1 MVLISLYI
9 SSMSKSN
16 VYHAYFSQT
25 AKNNRMNHKERF
37 RSESF
42 QNNRVVLSNIYL
54 SQEGKEVEITEVC
67 QEKKE
72 KFNFEDMEYRGIVV
86 KWIRTIFKS

>member
-1 MVLISLYI
+1 
-9 SSMSKSN
+9 
-16 VYHAYFSQT
+16 
-25 AKNNRMNHKERF
+25 MNHKERF

>member
-1 MVLISLYI
+1 
-9 SSMSKSN
+9 MSKSHI
-16 VYHAYFSQT
+16 YHAYFSQT

-37 RSESF
+37 SSESF
-42 QNNRVVLSNIYL
+42 QNKVVLSNIYL

>member
-1 MVLISLYI
+1 MIQSSFYI
-9 SSMSKSN
+9 RSM
-16 VYHAYFSQT
+16 YHAYFSQT
-25 AKNNRMNHKERF
+25 AKNNRMNHKVS
-37 RSESF
+37 SESF
-42 QNNRVVLSNIYL
+42 QNNKADLSNIYL

>member
-1 MVLISLYI
+1 
-9 SSMSKSN
+9 MSKSN

-37 RSESF
+37 SSESL
-42 QNNRVVLSNIYL
+42 QNKVVLSNIYL

>member
-1 MVLISLYI
+1 
-9 SSMSKSN
+9 
-16 VYHAYFSQT
+16 
-25 AKNNRMNHKERF
+25 MNHKERF
-37 RSESF
+37 SSESF
-42 QNNRVVLSNIYL
+42 QNKVVLSNIYL

-86 KWIRTIFKS
+86 KWTRSIFKS

>member
-1 MVLISLYI
+1 
-9 SSMSKSN
+9 
-16 VYHAYFSQT
+16 
-25 AKNNRMNHKERF
+25 MNHKERF

-42 QNNRVVLSNIYL
+42 QNKVVLSNIYL

-86 KWIRTIFKS
+86 KWTRSIFKS

>member
-1 MVLISLYI
+1 MVLISFYI
-9 SSMSKSN
+9 SSMSKSHI
-16 VYHAYFSQT
+16 YHAYFSQT

-37 RSESF
+37 SSESF
-42 QNNRVVLSNIYL
+42 QNKVVLSNIYL

-86 KWIRTIFKS
+86 KWIRTIFKL